1 MKVLV
6 KLLILCVILS
16 GCASTSVEGDPQ
28 ESKLQ
33 SSQLKTLPSYNG
45 PKTVV
50 AILPLGLSERA
61 AKRYPHLLKK
71 SVGMGVHHLVL
82 ETLFDTNRFKFVEEN
97 PEMVKDIMNRQW
109 MSASGFVSQKEA
121 VEYGKMLGAE
131 KIIYGEVY
139 DYSEGGEQIS
149 GFQSKKNFIISVGI
163 QIVCTDIETGEKV
176 ALGTA
181 NAQAPSYSQA
191 SKRAIFNAV
200 YKLISRLERKS

>member
-1 MKVLV
+1 MKLFV
-6 KLLILCVILS
+6 KLLILCAILC
-16 GCASTSVEGDPQ
+16 GCASTSVEDDPQ
-28 ESKLQ
+28 AFKLESTQMKQ
-33 SSQLKTLPSYNG
+33 LPSYNG

-71 SVGMGVHHLVL
+71 SVGMGVHQLVL

-109 MSASGFVSQKEA
+109 MSASGFVDQKEA
-121 VEYGKMLGAE
+121 IEYGKMLGAE

-163 QIVCTDIETGEKV
+163 QIVCTDIATGEKV

-181 NAQAPSYSQA
+181 NAQAASYSQA
-191 SKRAIFNAV
+191 SKRAISDAV
-200 YKLISRLERKS
+200 YKLISRLENK

>member
-1 MKVLV
+1 MKAFV
-6 KLLILCVILS
+6 KLLILCVILC
-16 GCASTSVEGDPQ
+16 GCASTSVEDDSQ
-28 ESKLQ
+28 EPRLQ
-33 SSQLKTLPSYNG
+33 PARLKVLPPYTG

-61 AKRYPHLLKK
+61 AKRYPHLLEK

-82 ETLFDTNRFKFVEEN
+82 DTLFDTNRFKFVEEN

-163 QIVCTDIETGEKV
+163 QIVCTDIGTGEKV

-181 NAQAPSYSQA
+181 NAQAASYSQA
-191 SKRAIFNAV
+191 SKRAISDAV
-200 YKLISRLERKS
+200 YKMISRLERK

>member
-1 MKVLV
+1 MKTFV
-6 KLLILCVILS
+6 KLIILCFILS
-16 GCASTSVEGDPQ
+16 GCASTSVEGD
-28 ESKLQ
+28 
-33 SSQLKTLPSYNG
+33 SQDSTFQPTQLEQLPSYKG

-71 SVGMGVHHLVL
+71 SVGMGVHHLLL
-82 ETLFDTNRFKFVEEN
+82 EVLFDTNRFKFVEEN

-109 MSASGFVSQKEA
+109 MSAAGFVSQKEA
-121 VEYGKMLGAE
+121 VAYGKMLGAE

-163 QIVCTDIETGEKV
+163 QIVCTDIGTGEKV

-181 NAQAPSYSQA
+181 NAQAGTYSEA
-191 SKRAIFNAV
+191 SKRAISNAV
-200 YKLISRLERKS
+200 YKLISRLERK